1 MWPGLD
7 GLADRCA
14 KYYQN
19 GARFAKWRCVLK
31 ITSHT
36 PSYLAM
42 LENANVLARYA
53 TICQQVRL
61 LHIMYVK
68 ATLCQMMQDSHWLQ
82 LWLLWPTVWNM
93 STSSS
98 ICAHTVLLHYFVK
111 KQKYATSLTNV
122 LLQSCKRFTSYN
134 LQKISLAFHFHWC
147 NIKSKQQSSLGSSR
161 FHWIL
166 PAYTIPPLAQTLT
179 NCVWQLRSPNRVV
192 EAECGSRGSVNEVPW
207 GWRGFAVVQRKFGQ
221 GSNHWTFWRSTGS
234 LCPPFSAAL
243 NSLVVTTRHNS

>member
-68 ATLCQMMQDSHWLQ
+68 ATLCQMMQDSH
-82 LWLLWPTVWNM
+82 
-93 STSSS
+93 
-98 ICAHTVLLHYFVK
+98 
-111 KQKYATSLTNV
+111 
-122 LLQSCKRFTSYN
+122 
-134 LQKISLAFHFHWC
+134 
-147 NIKSKQQSSLGSSR
+147 
-161 FHWIL
+161 
-166 PAYTIPPLAQTLT
+166 
-179 NCVWQLRSPNRVV
+179 
-192 EAECGSRGSVNEVPW
+192 
-207 GWRGFAVVQRKFGQ
+207 
-221 GSNHWTFWRSTGS
+221 
-234 LCPPFSAAL
+234 
-243 NSLVVTTRHNS
+243 